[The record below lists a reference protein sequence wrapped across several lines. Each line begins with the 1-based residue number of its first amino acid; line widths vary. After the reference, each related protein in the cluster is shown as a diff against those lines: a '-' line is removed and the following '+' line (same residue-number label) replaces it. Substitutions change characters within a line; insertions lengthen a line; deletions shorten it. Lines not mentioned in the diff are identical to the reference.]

1 MEGWSGC
8 RMKWVTEIVDGIC
21 PECVQKTILVS
32 VDQFYRCTRCGS
44 DLEQKINGR
53 ISYMP
58 ANLSKEDY
66 KMVLRKD
73 GEEV

>member
-1 MEGWSGC
+1 
-8 RMKWVTEIVDGIC
+8 MKWVTEIVDGIC

-53 ISYMP
+53 ISYIP
-58 ANLSKEDY
+58 ANLSKEKY

>member
-1 MEGWSGC
+1 
-8 RMKWVTEIVDGIC
+8 
-21 PECVQKTILVS
+21 
-32 VDQFYRCTRCGS
+32 VDQFYRCTRWGS
-44 DLEQKINGR
+44 DLEQKINGK
-53 ISYMP
+53 ISYIP